1 MNSSY
6 DEKKR
11 KKSHRTMRR
20 FFSTTRVGRLCSFHM
35 KAAKV
40 AANPMRGESLLP
52 HADKRISECQR
63 GAPNDRLLVSTYN
76 VTARRRQEGDILT
89 RCWISFLREHEWK
102 FAADAPLKWTSFAAS
117 C

>member
-11 KKSHRTMRR
+11 KKSHRAMSR
-20 FFSTTRVGRLCSFHM
+20 FFSTTRVGRLCSFHI

-52 HADKRISECQR
+52 HADKRISDCQH
-63 GAPNDRLLVSTYN
+63 GAPERQAACQHIQRDRTAS
-76 VTARRRQEGDILT
+76 ARRRYL
-89 RCWISFLREHEWK
+89 
-102 FAADAPLKWTSFAAS
+102 DALLDNFPART
-117 C
+117 